1 MLLNEL
7 QMHRCIEL
15 SSIEFACPESIVLMR
30 MTFSYRTWSMY
41 QDYVNPFLLHYVHV
55 RTWCSSTV
63 CSLIRTTSRVHFNL
77 FRCLADWLPK
87 KPSGYCNYVASCV
100 SSHLYTY
107 TKSLQHTLLWVTWSS
122 CMIHWLFIHTNTT
135 QAVSYRYKFKV
146 LWSVK
151 LTSFSLAHILAFLKI
166 DSPPILTLMMK
177 NDFIAIF
184 WFIISFNILYYILLY
199 NILWFYF
206 KDLAQI

>member
-1 MLLNEL
+1 MNVVEWIANAS
-7 QMHRCIEL
+7 MHRIVVNWVCMSGIYCTDANDILL
-15 SSIEFACPESIVLMR
+15 SHLIHVPGLCEPLFVALRSCPNMMFVDCLFADKNDQSCPLQSIP
-30 MTFSYRTWSMY
+30 
-41 QDYVNPFLLHYVHV
+41 
-55 RTWCSSTV
+55 
-63 CSLIRTTSRVHFNL
+63 L
-77 FRCLADWLPK
+77 FGRLASKK

-151 LTSFSLAHILAFLKI
+151 LTSLSLAHILAFLKI

-184 WFIISFNILYYILLY
+184 WFIISFNIILYYI
-199 NILWFYF
+199 I
-206 KDLAQI
+206 I

>member
-1 MLLNEL
+1 MSTSIYSVVWPIGFQKNQVVIATMLLL
-7 QMHRCIEL
+7 
-15 SSIEFACPESIVLMR
+15 
-30 MTFSYRTWSMY
+30 
-41 QDYVNPFLLHYVHV
+41 
-55 RTWCSSTV
+55 V
-63 CSLIRTTSRVHFNL
+63 CRLITIH
-77 FRCLADWLPK
+77 
-87 KPSGYCNYVASCV
+87 
-100 SSHLYTY
+100 

-151 LTSFSLAHILAFLKI
+151 LTSLSLAHILAFLKI

-184 WFIISFNILYYILLY
+184 WFIISFNILYYYI
-199 NILWFYF
+199 IFCDF
-206 KDLAQI
+206 ISKI